1 MIMSPP
7 SGAAQLF
14 STYTVFFMLLYFMLS
29 ISERADPNYCR
40 DRITEGANI
49 NKSLVTLGIVIS
61 ALGIGKFEHSSQY
74 ISLYYYLDFF
84 FNPVFSLSSL
94 SSELSNVQ

>member
-1 MIMSPP
+1 MVC
-7 SGAAQLF
+7 LF
-14 STYTVFFMLLYFMLS
+14 LS

-61 ALGIGKFEHSSQY
+61 ALGMGNSSN
-74 ISLYYYLDFF
+74 ILLNKLLSIIVVRILLPPPFD
-84 FNPVFSLSSL
+84 VFGLSSP
-94 SSELSNVQ
+94 SSELSDVQ

>member
-1 MIMSPP
+1 MVC
-7 SGAAQLF
+7 LF
-14 STYTVFFMLLYFMLS
+14 LS

-61 ALGIGKFEHSSQY
+61 ALGMGNSSN
-74 ISLYYYLDFF
+74 ILLNKLLSIIVVLNGEEFCF
-84 FNPVFSLSSL
+84 PPVCVFGLSSP
-94 SSELSNVQ
+94 SSELSDVQ